1 MRIPPFRLL
10 HSMLLG
16 LGRDDHPHYLTTSRH
31 SAINHDGLVIDHDG
45 LENVTADQHH
55 AKSHAHNGSDGS
67 GTVAHSAI
75 TGVTANQHHNE
86 DHASRHAPGGADELT
101 TFLRSSLTP
110 TTWANAGASGARQ
123 LDTVFQP
130 SATRPVFAT
139 YTVDIAC
146 TSPTLAQAGRVE
158 LQMGATNPPST
169 ILMSARLQTG
179 ATTVVADRFPF
190 VVLVPTGW
198 YVRLATTIEGN
209 APTFTLFH
217 HTETPL

>member
-16 LGRDDHPHYLTTSRH
+16 LGRDDHPHYLTSSRH

-55 AKSHAHNGSDGS
+55 AKSHAHSGSDGS

-86 DHASRHAPGGADELT
+86 DHASRHAPAGADELT
-101 TFLRSSLTP
+101 TFMRSSLTP
-110 TTWANAGASGARQ
+110 TTWAGAGVAGARQ
-123 LDTVFQP
+123 FNTVFQP
-130 SATRPVFAT
+130 SSTRPTFVT
-139 YTVDIAC
+139 YSVDIAC
-146 TSPTLAQAGRVE
+146 VSPTLAQAGRVE
-158 LQMGATNPPST
+158 LQMGETNPPTT
-169 ILMSARLQTG
+169 IRASFRLQTG
-179 ATTVVADRFPF
+179 TATIVADRQT
-190 VVLVPTGW
+190 LSAIVPTGW
-198 YVRLATTIEGN
+198 YVRLLTTEEGN
-209 APTFTLFH
+209 APTFTLLH

>member
-1 MRIPPFRLL
+1 MSGYGDAADHGVLA
-10 HSMLLG
+10 G
-16 LGRDDHPHYLTTSRH
+16 LGDDDHAQYLNSARH

-86 DHASRHAPGGADELT
+86 DHAARHAPAGADELT

-110 TTWANAGASGARQ
+110 TTWANSAAPGARQ
-123 LDTVFQP
+123 LNTAFQP
-130 SATRPVFAT
+130 SATRPVHVGYSVEITAT
-139 YTVDIAC
+139 ST
-146 TSPTLAQAGRVE
+146 TLAQAGRVE
-158 LQMGATNPPST
+158 FRSDASNPPTTVRQS
-169 ILMSARLQTG
+169 MRLQTG
-179 ATTVVADRFPF
+179 ATTIAAVRQELAAIIPSGHYVN
-190 VVLVPTGW
+190 LVT
-198 YVRLATTIEGN
+198 VDEGN
-209 APTFTLFH
+209 TPTFALHH